1 MPIGPADPGRSFSS
15 AQLLPA
21 GRAAA
26 AGAGVTRLAELT
38 HLDRFGLPVWQAVRP
53 MSRALSVHQGKGAC
67 DADAQLGALL
77 EAVESHHAE
86 TFDGEGPVC
95 RFDALPASTRA
106 PDIADYART
115 RDAPPLDADIRW
127 VEAADPIAGT
137 PFHLPFDL
145 VSLDLTRAVPSRFE
159 RASNGV
165 ATGATRDEAIAVA
178 LHELIERDAIGA
190 WRVRGLL
197 ACTLDGL
204 KLDSVPFAWLRHWRA
219 QAEEAGASIRCYRV
233 PSISG
238 TPVFACEINDH
249 GKDGAPYRATHG
261 SGCHARPEIALFKA
275 VAEAIQSR
283 ATFIAGS
290 REDFLPSAYALATAG
305 TANVAFGLPLPPG
318 SAGVTWDDIAP
329 GPEGVEAIA
338 AALAREGYDR
348 IACVELGAPPGL
360 YVVRAFVPGLGTLR
374 RSRRTP

>member
-1 MPIGPADPGRSFSS
+1 MGPADPGRSFAS

-26 AGAGVTRLAELT
+26 AAAGVTRLAEIT
-38 HLDRFGLPVWQAVRP
+38 HLDRFGLAVWQAVRP

-86 TFDGEGPVC
+86 TFDREGPVC

-106 PDIADYART
+106 RDLADYARD
-115 RDAPPLDADIRW
+115 RNAPPPDAAIRW
-127 VEAADPIAGT
+127 VEGIDPIAGT

-159 RASNGV
+159 RASNGI

-219 QAEEAGASIRCYRV
+219 QADEAGASIRCYRV
-233 PSISG
+233 PSISE

-261 SGCHARPEIALFKA
+261 SGCHPRPEIALFKA

-283 ATFIAGS
+283 GTFIAGS
-290 REDFLPSAYALATAG
+290 REDFLPSDYALAATG

-318 SAGVTWDDIAP
+318 SVGVAWDDIAP
-329 GPEGVEAIA
+329 GPEGVKGLAT
-338 AALAREGYDR
+338 ALAREGYDR
-348 IACVELGAPPGL
+348 IACVELGTPPDL
-360 YVVRAFVPGLGTLR
+360 HIVRAFVPGLGTLR
-374 RSRRTP
+374 RSRRAP

>member
-1 MPIGPADPGRSFSS
+1 MGPPDPGRSFSS

-26 AGAGVTRLAELT
+26 ARAGVTRLAELT
-38 HLDRFGLPVWQAVRP
+38 RLDHFSLPVWQSVRP
-53 MSRALSVHQGKGAC
+53 MSRALSVHQGKGAS
-67 DADAQLGALL
+67 DEDAQLGALL
-77 EAVESHHAE
+77 EAVESHCAE
-86 TFDGEGPVC
+86 TFDREGPVC

-106 PDIADYART
+106 PDLADYARS
-115 RDAPPLDADIRW
+115 RDAPPPDAEIRW
-127 VEAADPIAGT
+127 VEGVDPIAGT

-204 KLDSVPFAWLRHWRA
+204 RLDSVPFAWLQYWRA
-219 QAEEAGASIRCYRV
+219 RADEAGASIRCYRV
-233 PSISG
+233 ESVTA

-290 REDFLPSAYALATAG
+290 REDFLPSAYALAATG
-305 TANVAFGLPLPPG
+305 RANVAFGLPLPPG
-318 SAGVTWDDIAP
+318 SAGVAWEAIAP
-329 GPEGVEAIA
+329 GPEGVEPIG
-338 AALAREGYDR
+338 AALARQGYDR
-348 IACVELGAPPGL
+348 IACVDLGTPSGFH
-360 YVVRAFVPGLGTLR
+360 VVRAFVCGLGTLR